1 MIASQPILGKAEKSD
16 RVKKFLNTDNKN
28 WLLMTSIDNVQLQS
42 SRKHDSKSAHFG
54 KKAEKSD
61 HVKKILNTDKKLT
74 FDDINRQRPTS
85 EF

>member
-1 MIASQPILGKAEKSD
+1 MKC
-16 RVKKFLNTDNKN
+16 
-28 WLLMTSIDNVQLQS
+28 IDNVQLQS